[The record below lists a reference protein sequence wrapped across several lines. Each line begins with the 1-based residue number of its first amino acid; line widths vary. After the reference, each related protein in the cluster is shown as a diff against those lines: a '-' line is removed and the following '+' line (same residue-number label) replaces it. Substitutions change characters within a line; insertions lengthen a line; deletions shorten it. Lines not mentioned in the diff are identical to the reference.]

1 MSRLF
6 SGLNSQTGTDNPIQS
21 NKDGSALCR
30 EARTSQS
37 LSSFVLS
44 SIDELTWQYWTRRIW
59 PRCQDADLCFPNPN
73 SSPSKSSSYLSSCFT
88 HVKQFLLGPQGLHN
102 ISSRIL
108 STKQNLTILN
118 VHQLFRNPNLTHPRK
133 IFKSLSNLLNRY
145 DLSIK
150 FFLFCKV
157 NSLYNLF
164 TDWRQSNG
172 KS

>member
-1 MSRLF
+1 MFQQFLRLT
-6 SGLNSQTGTDNPIQS
+6 SQMETDNPPQS
-21 NKDGSALCR
+21 SINGSAKCR
-30 EARTSQS
+30 GIRTSQS
-37 LSSFVLS
+37 LSSSVLS
-44 SIDELTWQYWTRRIW
+44 SIDESAGQGWMRRIW

-108 STKQNLTILN
+108 STNQNLTILN
-118 VHQLFRNPNLTHPRK
+118 VHRHFRNPNLTHSRK
-133 IFKSLSNLLNRY
+133 ILKSLFNLLNRY

-164 TDWRQSNG
+164 THWRQSNG